1 LIDILSNK
9 TMNDYT
15 VKRLALTLAI
25 QAEIEGMKVAN
36 VMRSLRDEAP
46 EYNADHFYGAAV
58 ELRELAYKHDEH
70 L

>member
-1 LIDILSNK
+1 
-9 TMNDYT
+9 MNDYT

-36 VMRSLRDEAP
+36 TIREMRDESP
-46 EYNADHFYGAAV
+46 MYNEGHFQEAAS
-58 ELRELAYKHDEH
+58 ELRELANKHDEQ